1 MGAEHCTKF
10 CSNKE
15 NQRKKTRPRGAPSA
29 VPIYVRDE
37 TQPTSCGLC
46 IKTNSYVK
54 IVKFLRSRFFVYLVY
69 KKYFIDPSAKIV
81 DDHDIRRPRT
91 ARQMY
96 YWSSK
101 CPFYLALLLGC
112 LPMCLLCRSGRGKA
126 TDNAAKQGIQKS
138 IFCILLS
145 RDYG

>member
-46 IKTNSYVK
+46 FNTSSYVLL
-54 IVKFLRSRFFVYLVY
+54 VKFLRSRFFVYLVY

-126 TDNAAKQGIQKS
+126 TN
-138 IFCILLS
+138 ILWLN
-145 RDYG
+145 RVYKNRFFVYF

>member
-1 MGAEHCTKF
+1 MPYISHHHFLVGCVLILILIPTLKLSNFYGADFLCT
-10 CSNKE
+10 
-15 NQRKKTRPRGAPSA
+15 
-29 VPIYVRDE
+29 
-37 TQPTSCGLC
+37 
-46 IKTNSYVK
+46 
-54 IVKFLRSRFFVYLVY
+54 YLVY

-112 LPMCLLCRSGRGKA
+112 LPMCLLCRSGRSKA
-126 TDNAAKQGIQKS
+126 TNNAAKQGTYTKIDFLYTFESGLRIRVIGKS
-138 IFCILLS
+138 MFNTKCAAF
-145 RDYG
+145 

>member
-1 MGAEHCTKF
+1 MLKLSNFYGAVF
-10 CSNKE
+10 L
-15 NQRKKTRPRGAPSA
+15 
-29 VPIYVRDE
+29 Y
-37 TQPTSCGLC
+37 TQ
-46 IKTNSYVK
+46 VH
-54 IVKFLRSRFFVYLVY
+54 

-112 LPMCLLCRSGRGKA
+112 LPMCLLCRSGHGKA
-126 TDNAAKQGIQKS
+126 TNNAAKQGIQKS
-138 IFCILLS
+138 IFCILL
-145 RDYG
+145 RPDYN